1 MEPWQYLALFL
12 VGIGTGF
19 MNVMA
24 GGGSLLSLP
33 AMLLMGVPGPVANGT
48 NRIAILAQNATAV
61 ATFFRKGYSDFR
73 LSATLAL
80 AALPGAVAGAYAGT
94 RLEGVWFDRVVG
106 VVMLLALLAM
116 TLGNKT
122 RRQAASIS
130 SPTPTK
136 NPRQLLLA
144 HLLTALVG
152 VYGGFIQIGTGLV
165 LMPVLHKTLGLD
177 LVRVN
182 MHKAFIVGTYSIA
195 ALIVFAW
202 QVEIYWLLGL
212 CLAAG
217 YSIGAALSAN
227 VQIAKGEAV
236 IRWVL
241 NIALVVVIIKLLFF

>member
-48 NRIAILAQNATAV
+48 NRVAILAQNVTAV
-61 ATFFRKGYSDFR
+61 AAFFRKGYSDFR

-80 AALPGAVAGAYAGT
+80 CALPGAVAGAYAGT

-106 VVMLLALLAM
+106 VVMILAM
-116 TLGNKT
+116 LSMAFGNKGP
-122 RRQAASIS
+122 RQAAGVAAA
-130 SPTPTK
+130 TK
-136 NPRQLLLA
+136 NPRRLLLA
-144 HLLTALVG
+144 HLSTALIG
-152 VYGGFIQIGTGLV
+152 VYGGFIQIGTGLA
-165 LMPVLHKTLGLD
+165 LTPALHKTLGVD
-177 LVRVN
+177 LITAN
-182 MHKAFIVGTYSIA
+182 MHKAFIVGTYTIA

-227 VQIAKGEAV
+227 VQIAKGEAL

-241 NIALVVVIIKLLFF
+241 NLALAAVIIKLLFF